1 MATCSRTRE
10 IGWSPTMIKR
20 IARLIFLACPL
31 ILAGCTLGIPKP
43 AAIKS
48 LWPFKS
54 ADQKA
59 LDAFAWSLSVAGTEY
74 RVYAMKIEGR
84 TVYFRN
90 DFNMRITWNG
100 ESFVS
105 IENMPGGFG
114 QYASGRELNAQGQ
127 ERRWYAQDAFPVRRA
142 RCAPASAWRLSEDR
156 FGWRQTCRGEVDG
169 VSVES
174 THVVEYDSKSMIR
187 EIEASVFPGG
197 PRLILRR
204 LNP

>member
-1 MATCSRTRE
+1 
-10 IGWSPTMIKR
+10 MIKR

-90 DFNMRITWNG
+90 D
-100 ESFVS
+100 
-105 IENMPGGFG
+105 
-114 QYASGRELNAQGQ
+114 
-127 ERRWYAQDAFPVRRA
+127 
-142 RCAPASAWRLSEDR
+142 
-156 FGWRQTCRGEVDG
+156 
-169 VSVES
+169 
-174 THVVEYDSKSMIR
+174 
-187 EIEASVFPGG
+187 
-197 PRLILRR
+197 
-204 LNP
+204 